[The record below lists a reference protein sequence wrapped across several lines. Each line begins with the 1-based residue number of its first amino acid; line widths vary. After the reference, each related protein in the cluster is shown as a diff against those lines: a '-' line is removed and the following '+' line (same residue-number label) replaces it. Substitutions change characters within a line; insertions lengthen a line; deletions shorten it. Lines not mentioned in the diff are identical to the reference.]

1 MIPFRVASIVRNGI
15 KIIGTYGG
23 RPRVDM
29 PKLLKLVKLGK
40 YDPTKIVTGKFKLE
54 EMNEAVKLL
63 NEGEA
68 IRSLIIP
75 E

>member
-1 MIPFRVASIVRNGI
+1 MSVRANIVRNGI
-15 KIIGTYGG
+15 TIIGNYGG

-29 PKLLKLVKLGK
+29 PRLLDLVKLGK
-40 YDPTKIVTGKFKLE
+40 YDPTKLVTGKFKLE
-54 EMNEAVKLL
+54 EINEAVKLL
-63 NEGEA
+63 NQGEA